1 MKFYISILLFTCF
14 NILFSQN
21 KVLKDFD
28 FQKRKYKFFFYE
40 SYNGQKSKDSIK
52 KPFVITDIKKLEALK
67 SSWIG
72 NNEATEIAD
81 CGFDY
86 NIYIIEEDSL
96 VSNLSVNTVCG
107 HINASGK
114 GTSFDFT
121 PYNPFEN
128 LIKDS
133 EVYSAFFSSDS
144 IKNSR
149 ELYILLKNQ
158 ENIYCRSIKYDNWV
172 NYDGQF
178 YFNIYSKDEIIGLK
192 NRNEVI
198 NDLYNKF
205 NKNDVFIN
213 YSSTSKNSLSGYIY
227 CSKAFYEEL
236 KNNIPIWDDLEFTL
250 SEIGIWNPWHK
261 VYNRNIYYTTVFTD
275 NREKLEELI
284 VQVKKIEN
292 VKIETTLKK

>member
-1 MKFYISILLFTCF
+1 M
-14 NILFSQN
+14 
-21 KVLKDFD
+21 
-28 FQKRKYKFFFYE
+28 
-40 SYNGQKSKDSIK
+40 
-52 KPFVITDIKKLEALK
+52 
-67 SSWIG
+67 
-72 NNEATEIAD
+72 
-81 CGFDY
+81 
-86 NIYIIEEDSL
+86 
-96 VSNLSVNTVCG
+96 CG

-192 NRNEVI
+192 
-198 NDLYNKF
+198 K
-205 NKNDVFIN
+205 
-213 YSSTSKNSLSGYIY
+213 
-227 CSKAFYEEL
+227 
-236 KNNIPIWDDLEFTL
+236 
-250 SEIGIWNPWHK
+250 
-261 VYNRNIYYTTVFTD
+261 
-275 NREKLEELI
+275 
-284 VQVKKIEN
+284 
-292 VKIETTLKK
+292 